1 MSGPEIAIDT
11 LRREIDRLDDAIHDL
26 LMRRAELA
34 ARVGELKRRGGETKV
49 FIRAGREAEILR
61 HLLTRHRGPFSSLAL
76 ARIWRE
82 IIAATLCI
90 EGPLSVAVH
99 APSRAGGALE
109 PWDLARDYFS
119 SNTPIAAYGSHR
131 EVLEAVMADSASV
144 GVLGMPRARE
154 PEPWWP
160 DLVALDDARPRVV
173 ACLPFV
179 TRAGAGSAA
188 QAALAIAKAAFEP
201 TGEDVSLLVLETSS
215 EPGRETLLEAL
226 AAAGLS
232 AEWISDGPAPAKD
245 DGDLAL
251 FKVLGFVDGDD
262 ARLDGLARTLRGTI
276 SRVVPLG
283 GFAAPIGG
291 NES

>member
-11 LRREIDRLDDAIHDL
+11 LRREIDELDDAIHDL

-34 ARVGELKRRGGETKV
+34 ARVGKLKRRGGETKV

-61 HLLTRHRGPFSSLAL
+61 HLLSRHRGPFSRLAL

-99 APSRAGGALE
+99 APSHAGDALG

-131 EVLEAVMADSASV
+131 EVLEAVLADPASV
-144 GVLGMPRARE
+144 GVLEMPRAEE

-160 DLVALDDARPRVV
+160 DLAALDHARPRVV
-173 ACLPFV
+173 ARLPFV
-179 TRAGAGSAA
+179 MRAGSDA
-188 QAALAIAKAAFEP
+188 QAALVVAKAAFEP
-201 TGEDVSLLVLETSS
+201 TGDDVSLLVLETSS
-215 EPGRETLLEAL
+215 GPGSEALLEAL
-226 AAAGLS
+226 AGAGLS
-232 AEWISDGPAPAKD
+232 AAWISDRPASGED
-245 DGDLAL
+245 DGDLHL
-251 FKVLGFVDGDD
+251 FKVFGFVDGDD
-262 ARLDGLARTLRGTI
+262 ARLDGLARKLRGTI
-276 SRVVPLG
+276 SRVIPLG